1 MSVPRFTPRP
11 NLRILWLRCCE
22 GSCKRDTR
30 RSSQTH
36 AQPTKMAARAAGP
49 RTALLEACLGVCETS
64 SAMVRAVYDLVPT
77 RGSGAATL
85 KSDNS
90 EFTLAV
96 YFRKKL
102 NAGGV
107 L

>member
-1 MSVPRFTPRP
+1 
-11 NLRILWLRCCE
+11 
-22 GSCKRDTR
+22 
-30 RSSQTH
+30 
-36 AQPTKMAARAAGP
+36 MAARAAGP

-90 EFTLAV
+90 EFTLADGFV
-96 YFRKKL
+96 QARGTPRAL
-102 NAGGV
+102 ATRG
-107 L
+107 